1 MKFVMVI
8 SNLLV
13 YGGLYFVDDDGEKME
28 VVLCLLTLYIATDL
42 LILSLFFF
50 FAFPFL
56 FLLSCLIM
64 KFQIYRLFF
73 IKPYVHGLKVAFTVR
88 MSNHFPWE
96 R

>member
-1 MKFVMVI
+1 MVI

-42 LILSLFFF
+42 LILSLFF